1 VKDEE
6 SGDFDLRGKCEAF
19 AASHRR
25 WHNDF
30 PSGDFMKRWQV
41 IVLAVVIVLG
51 AAVAIGFRLG
61 VRLVQGK
68 IVEAL
73 GPGSRIAELKVNWF
87 SIEVLGLSI
96 EGPKGWPAARTL
108 EAERVTIVP
117 DLRSLLTEQIRVA
130 SIVVERPYLSMLRT
144 PGKLIMVPSLTER
157 ERGRADARSTNGPV
171 RAVMIS
177 TIELKN
183 GTIDLFDAT
192 VSRPPLKTRME
203 QIEAVI
209 RDVGAPAGRT
219 SFDLAAIV
227 KGVKR
232 DGRAKVTGWVGP
244 GATDSSSRI
253 VLAAVDMVALQP
265 YLVKKNETRVTRGTL
280 DLNLHSEVRQNNLDG
295 KGKVVIKDL
304 EFAPARVLLDTFM
317 GVPRNAVVGFLKDHN
332 NAIDID
338 FVLKGDISHPNF
350 SLNENLSTRIATA
363 MAGQLGV
370 SIRNV
375 AEGLGTLGRK
385 GVEGAGGVVE
395 GVGSAVKRLFGGEK
409 K

>member
-1 VKDEE
+1 
-6 SGDFDLRGKCEAF
+6 
-19 AASHRR
+19 
-25 WHNDF
+25 
-30 PSGDFMKRWQV
+30 MKRWQV
-41 IVLAVVIVLG
+41 IVLAVVLVLG

-96 EGPKGWPAARTL
+96 DGPRGWPAARTL

-117 DLRSLLTEQIRVA
+117 DLRSLLTDQIRIA

-157 ERGRADARSTNGPV
+157 EASKAEARSKNGPV

-183 GTIDLFDAT
+183 GSIEVFDAT
-192 VSRPPLKTRME
+192 VSRPPLKIRME

-209 RDVGAPAGRT
+209 NDVGAPAAGRT

-244 GATDSSSRI
+244 GARDSSSRI

-265 YLVKKNETRVTRGTL
+265 YLVKKNETQVTRGTL
-280 DLNLHSEVRQNNLDG
+280 DLNLHSEVRNNNLDG

-304 EFAPARVLLDTFM
+304 EFAPGRVLLDTFM
-317 GVPRNAVVGFLKDHN
+317 GVPRNAVIGFLKDHN
-332 NAIDID
+332 NAIDVD
-338 FVLKGDISHPNF
+338 FVLKGDTSNPSF
-350 SLNENLSTRIATA
+350 SLNESLSTRIAAA

-370 SIRNV
+370 SIKNV

>member
-1 VKDEE
+1 
-6 SGDFDLRGKCEAF
+6 
-19 AASHRR
+19 
-25 WHNDF
+25 
-30 PSGDFMKRWQV
+30 MKRWQV
-41 IVLAVVIVLG
+41 IVLAAALILGVAVVAGYRV
-51 AAVAIGFRLG
+51 G
-61 VRLVQGK
+61 VRLLQGK

-73 GPGSRIAELKVNWF
+73 GPGSRLAELRVNWF
-87 SIEVLGLSI
+87 SIELLGLSI
-96 EGPKGWPAARTL
+96 DAPRGWPAVRTL
-108 EAERVTIVP
+108 EAERVTIIP
-117 DLRSLLTEQIRVA
+117 DLRSLLTDQMRIA

-144 PGKLIMVPSLTER
+144 PGRLIMVPSLTER
-157 ERGRADARSTNGPV
+157 EGSKADTSTKNGPA

-183 GTIDLFDAT
+183 GSVELFDAT
-192 VSRPPLKTRME
+192 VSRPPHRTRME
-203 QIEAVI
+203 QIDAVI
-209 RDVGAPAGRT
+209 RDVAAPAVGRT
-219 SFDLAAIV
+219 HFDLAAVV

-232 DGRAKVTGWVGP
+232 DGRAKITGWVGP
-244 GATDSSSRI
+244 AARDSSSRI
-253 VLAAVDMVALQP
+253 ALAAVDMVALQP
-265 YLVKKNETRVTRGTL
+265 YLVKTGEAQVTRGSL
-280 DLNLHSEVRQNNLDG
+280 DLNLSSEVRNNILDG

-304 EFAPARVLLDTFM
+304 EFAPARELLDTFM
-317 GVPRNAVVGFLKDHN
+317 GVPRNAVIGFLEDHN

-338 FVLKGDISHPNF
+338 FALKGDTGNPSF
-350 SLNENLSTRIATA
+350 SLNESLSTRIATA